1 MKAAFNRSVSWP
13 SIVRAAAEFAIK
25 FPSETRRGQSGRHE
39 ISHLAN
45 RSDSVNRFPCFDRWP
60 SVGHRVSSAAIE
72 LNSSAAA
79 ILPG

>member
-39 ISHLAN
+39 ISQQKRLGE
-45 RSDSVNRFPCFDRWP
+45 SISLF
-60 SVGHRVSSAAIE
+60 
-72 LNSSAAA
+72 
-79 ILPG
+79 